1 MIAGTDLMHRV
12 ATIITE
18 VSATA
23 IEPRM
28 FDLED
33 GEVHS
38 KAPGELVTVAD
49 LEAERLL
56 TLRLSEIFDDTPVI
70 GEEACDANPSLL
82 DALCGE
88 RAWLVDPL
96 DGTAN
101 FVAGSTDW
109 AVMVALVR
117 RGTTACSWIWQPS
130 QRRMYMAERGA
141 GAVCGDRPLRL
152 IATVSEA
159 SELTGRVHARFL
171 DDQRRDA
178 ISRNR
183 EHFGE
188 ILEGRG
194 CSGIE
199 YPSLVERE
207 QDFVVWW
214 QTLPWDHAPGVLLAE
229 EAGATVR
236 RLDGSHYEPSQ
247 TTAGLFAAADDE
259 TWALARLILD

>member
-1 MIAGTDLMHRV
+1 VIAGTDLMHRV
-12 ATIITE
+12 ATIIAE

-28 FDLED
+28 LDLED

-49 LEAERLL
+49 TEAERLL
-56 TLRLSEIFDDTPVI
+56 TEHLSGIFRDTPVV

-82 DALCGE
+82 HALSGE

-109 AVMVALVR
+109 AVMVALIQ
-117 RGTTACSWIWQPS
+117 RGMTVCSWIWQPN

-141 GAVCGDRPLRL
+141 GAVCDDRPLRL
-152 IATVSEA
+152 VATAAEA
-159 SELTGRVHARFL
+159 SELTGRVHTRFL
-171 DDQRRDA
+171 DDLGKAA

-183 EHFGE
+183 KHFGE
-188 ILEGRG
+188 VLEGRG
-194 CSGIE
+194 SAGIE
-199 YPSLVERE
+199 YPALAEGE
-207 QDFVVWW
+207 QDFIVWW
-214 QTLPWDHAPGVLLAE
+214 RTLPWDHAPGVLLAE

-236 RLDGSHYEPSQ
+236 RLDGSRYEASQ
-247 TTAGLFAAADDE
+247 RTTGLIAAADDE
-259 TWALARLILD
+259 TWAFARLILD